1 MYIFSKTIKLLYSH
15 DKNHNGVHPPEKN
28 LQKNK
33 VSQPQMHL
41 AKVTI
46 LQFSRCSKAEKFAT
60 FASSGAKYF
69 CKISLAQFAKMSLF
83 NANFAIFAYAQIA
96 KSLKCSLALTI
107 SKPLPTLACAR
118 S

>member
-1 MYIFSKTIKLLYSH
+1 MLYSH

-46 LQFSRCSKAEKFAT
+46 LQFSRCSKAEKFAA

-118 S
+118 T